1 MSKKLMNMRME
12 AEVLERY
19 QRHARTRG
27 ETFTEWALQAMKVRF
42 LIEIN
47 PLKNDK

>member
-1 MSKKLMNMRME
+1 MRIE

-27 ETFTEWALQAMKVRF
+27 ETFTEWALEAMK
-42 LIEIN
+42 LHYLKQAN
-47 PLKNDK
+47 PLKNAK